1 LLLMVRRRFNGIMN
15 VTNNGLMK
23 LKMRVQSKQA
33 IETDKPDVSQE
44 ENKSSGEMEE
54 ANARAAKEAS

>member
-1 LLLMVRRRFNGIMN
+1 MVRRRFNGIMN